1 MNVPLLEAGARQ
13 LDRVER
19 DTRLD
24 GVVGVLRRAVRAVVP
39 PGRLA
44 DALHGTWLGHPLH
57 PALSDVPI
65 GAYLSAAVLDAVPG
79 QETAA
84 TALIGVGVAAAVPTA
99 LSGATDWAAA
109 GPEQERVGL
118 WHGLANATATAAYVA
133 SLVAR
138 LRGRHGAGRALAGLG
153 LAAASVGA
161 YLGGHLVYRSGTGVN
176 HAEPAWRRLPEGW
189 QPVDDLS
196 NLPPGKLVRRLI
208 GDVPV
213 LVYRAPRHVHVLVEQ
228 CAHLAGP
235 LSEGRVTVV
244 DDEPCVVCP
253 WHGSTY
259 RLEDGEVQRG
269 PATMPQPVLK
279 VRVTGDRVEARR
291 P

>member
-24 GVVGVLRRAVRAVVP
+24 GVIAVLRRAVRRVVP
-39 PGRLA
+39 PGPLA

-57 PALSDVPI
+57 PALTDVPI
-65 GAYLSAAVLDAVPG
+65 GAWLGAAVLDAVPG
-79 QETAA
+79 QEKAA
-84 TALIGVGVAAAVPTA
+84 TALVGVGVAAAVPTA
-99 LSGATDWAAA
+99 LAGATDWSELE
-109 GPEQERVGL
+109 PEQQRLGL
-118 WHGLANATATAAYVA
+118 WHGLANAAATTAYAA

-153 LAAASVGA
+153 LAAAGIGA
-161 YLGGHLVYRSGTGVN
+161 YLGGHLTYRAGAGFN
-176 HAEPAWRRLPEGW
+176 HAEPSWRRLPEGW
-189 QPVDDLS
+189 QPVDDLAK
-196 NLPPGKLVRRLI
+196 LPQGKLVRRHI

-213 LVYRAPRHVHVLVEQ
+213 LVYRGPRTVHVLIEE

-235 LSEGRVTVV
+235 LADGRVTLVG
-244 DDEPCVVCP
+244 DEPCVVCP

-259 RLEDGEVQRG
+259 RLRDGQVRRG

-279 VRVTGDRVEARR
+279 VRVVDERVEARR

>member
-13 LDRVER
+13 LDRVAR
-19 DTRLD
+19 DNRLD
-24 GVVGVLRRAVRAVVP
+24 GVIGALRQAVRRVVP
-39 PGRLA
+39 PGPLA

-57 PALSDVPI
+57 PALTDLPV
-65 GAYLSAAVLDAVPG
+65 GAWVGAAVLDAVPG
-79 QETAA
+79 QEKAA
-84 TALIGVGVAAAVPTA
+84 TALVGLGVAAAVPAA
-99 LSGATDWAAA
+99 LAGATDWSAA
-109 GPEQERVGL
+109 GREQERLGL
-118 WHGLANATATAAYVA
+118 WHGLANAAATGAYVA

-138 LRGRHGAGRALAGLG
+138 LRGRHGAGRALGGLG

-161 YLGGHLVYRSGTGVN
+161 YLGGHLSYRAGTGFN
-176 HAEPAWRRLPEGW
+176 HAEPAWRSLPEGW
-189 QPVDDLS
+189 QPVDDLAH
-196 NLPPGKLVRRLI
+196 LPAGKLVRRRI

-213 LVYRAPRHVHVLVEQ
+213 LVYRGPRTVHVLVDQ
-228 CAHLAGP
+228 CVHMAGP
-235 LSEGRVTVV
+235 LADGRVTLV

-259 RLEDGEVQRG
+259 RLDDGEVRHG

-279 VRVTGDRVEARR
+279 VRVVGERVEARR